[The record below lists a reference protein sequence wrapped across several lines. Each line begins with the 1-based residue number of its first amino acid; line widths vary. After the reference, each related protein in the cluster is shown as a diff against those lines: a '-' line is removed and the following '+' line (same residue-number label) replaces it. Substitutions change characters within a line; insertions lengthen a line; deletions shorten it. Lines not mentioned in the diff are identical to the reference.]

1 MRSATSSGSSGE
13 PNLMGQVWHSDNV
26 GSSGLPRPPGANRGF
41 NFRIELHGR
50 GPFLLLRWLHACSIL
65 RNVDTASSK
74 PPEFVL
80 PLPAGQR
87 ATGAVDAADS
97 NKGLPLSLLEEL
109 WRAAEAEACGLSQ
122 NEFCEVLSR
131 VGEKVNHGLPPGA
144 FADAGM
150 KALFYRSLH
159 LAEFA
164 LAHAC
169 ALGREAAWETF
180 VSRYRSPLVH
190 AAVSITGSATL
201 GHDLAESLYAELY
214 GLRVAEGERRS
225 PLASYSGRGSLLG
238 WLRATVV
245 QRWRDHH
252 RRTLRETPL
261 DDFDSPAP
269 APTQI
274 PAPLA
279 QLTSGV
285 SMTLRSLAAEDRFLL
300 SAYYLDRQTLL
311 QIARTLAVHEATISR
326 RLKRLAMSLRKQLIE
341 NLISCGLSKAAAVE
355 ALGADPR
362 DIEINLRNLLQ
373 TSQVSA
379 FQSKAAQS
387 VEGDNP

>member
-1 MRSATSSGSSGE
+1 
-13 PNLMGQVWHSDNV
+13 MGGQAAF
-26 GSSGLPRPPGANRGF
+26 PRRLGTKAGF
-41 NFRIELHGR
+41 SFRIQVG
-50 GPFLLLRWLHACSIL
+50 GQAGFLPLSPLCACSIL
-65 RNVDTASSK
+65 RIVDTASSK
-74 PPEFVL
+74 PPELVL

-87 ATGAVDAADS
+87 IAGALNAADS
-97 NKGLPLSLLEEL
+97 NIGLPLSLLEEL
-109 WRAAEAEACGLSQ
+109 WRAADAETCGLSMD
-122 NEFCEVLSR
+122 EFCEMLAR

-144 FADAGM
+144 LADAAV

-159 LAEFA
+159 LAELA
-164 LAHAC
+164 LAQAC
-169 ALGREAAWETF
+169 ALGREVAWETF
-180 VSRYRSPLVH
+180 LSRYRSPIVH

-201 GHDLAESLYAELY
+201 GHDLAESLHAELY
-214 GLRVAEGERRS
+214 GLRVADGVRRS

-252 RRTLRETPL
+252 RRTHRETPL
-261 DDFDSPAP
+261 GDFDSPAP
-269 APTQI
+269 APAQI

-279 QLTSGV
+279 QLTSAV
-285 SMTLRSLAAEDRFLL
+285 SLALRSLAAEDRFLL

-326 RLKRLAMSLRKQLIE
+326 RLKRLATDLRKRLVE
-341 NLISCGLSKAAAVE
+341 NLVSGGLSKAAAIE

-362 DIEINLRNLLQ
+362 DIEINLGKLLQ

-379 FQSKAAQS
+379 FQSKTAQG